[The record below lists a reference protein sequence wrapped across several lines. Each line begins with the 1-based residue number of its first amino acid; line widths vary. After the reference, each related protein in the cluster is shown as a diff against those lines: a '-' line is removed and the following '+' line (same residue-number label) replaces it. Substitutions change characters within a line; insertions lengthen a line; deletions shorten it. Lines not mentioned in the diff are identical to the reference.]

1 MNRFRLTLMSVLAL
15 SSLAFSQEG
24 SIVGT
29 VVDED
34 GNFVAGATAYASSV
48 SRLHQGV
55 TPYASTDV
63 NGQFVISKLDF
74 GKYSVWAA
82 KPIEDYPE
90 LYLAFY
96 TGFAAK
102 FPVIT
107 VSAHHRS
114 ATIVLRLGKKAG
126 ILRGT
131 VTDAVTDRPLNAN
144 VEFRWLLEP
153 KNFMSGSGLTN
164 AQFRILIPSDTLIT
178 MVVSLDGYEN
188 WRYESADES
197 RKNAILLRP
206 QEEMQLDIRLTPKQP
221 TRGKPQ

>member
-1 MNRFRLTLMSVLAL
+1 
-15 SSLAFSQEG
+15 
-24 SIVGT
+24 
-29 VVDED
+29 
-34 GNFVAGATAYASSV
+34 
-48 SRLHQGV
+48 
-55 TPYASTDV
+55 
-63 NGQFVISKLDF
+63 
-74 GKYSVWAA
+74 
-82 KPIEDYPE
+82 
-90 LYLAFY
+90 
-96 TGFAAK
+96 
-102 FPVIT
+102 
-107 VSAHHRS
+107 
-114 ATIVLRLGKKAG
+114 
-126 ILRGT
+126 
-131 VTDAVTDRPLNAN
+131 LNAN